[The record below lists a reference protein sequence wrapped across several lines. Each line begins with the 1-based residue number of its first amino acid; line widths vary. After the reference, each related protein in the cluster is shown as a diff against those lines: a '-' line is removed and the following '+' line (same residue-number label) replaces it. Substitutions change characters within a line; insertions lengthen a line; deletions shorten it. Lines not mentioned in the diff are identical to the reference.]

1 MTFSELKELPGQE
14 YTEVL
19 KYSAC
24 RYTVVST
31 VRGDRAAEEGDTGG
45 KYETCLVGGD

>member
-19 KYSAC
+19 KHSAC
-24 RYTVVST
+24 RYTVST
-31 VRGDRAAEEGDTGG
+31 VRGDGAAEEGGTGG
-45 KYETCLVGGD
+45 KYETSLVGGD